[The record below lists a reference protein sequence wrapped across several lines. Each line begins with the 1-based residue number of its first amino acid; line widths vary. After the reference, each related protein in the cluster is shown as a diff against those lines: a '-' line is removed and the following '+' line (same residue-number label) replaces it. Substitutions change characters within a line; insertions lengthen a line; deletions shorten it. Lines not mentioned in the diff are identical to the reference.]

1 MGKVKKNTFFFS
13 EAVLLL
19 LAKQCALKSASV
31 FCVSISLSPIVHY
44 PISFSLITSEQNQ
57 GSRHDSSLL
66 LVINCLLPAT
76 PRESGD

>member
-1 MGKVKKNTFFFS
+1 MGKVKKNTFFS

-19 LAKQCALKSASV
+19 VAKQCALKSASV

-57 GSRHDSSLL
+57 GSRHDSLLL
-66 LVINCLLPAT
+66 LVINCLVAVT
-76 PRESGD
+76 PRESRD

>member
-1 MGKVKKNTFFFS
+1 MGKVKKNTFFS

-19 LAKQCALKSASV
+19 VAKQCALKSASV

-57 GSRHDSSLL
+57 GSRHDSLLL
-66 LVINCLLPAT
+66 LVIDCPVHIT
-76 PRESGD
+76 PRERRD

>member
-1 MGKVKKNTFFFS
+1 MGKVKKNTFFS

-19 LAKQCALKSASV
+19 VAKQCALKSASV

-57 GSRHDSSLL
+57 GSMHDSLLL
-66 LVINCLLPAT
+66 LVIDCLVHIT
-76 PRESGD
+76 PRERRD